1 MQIVGPSAGATLI
14 KNSVFSITMG
24 ANDYLNNYLVVASPT
39 PRLYNPQNFQNLLIS
54 TFKQQLLVRTWN
66 SWILTFQLPSES
78 WTLPHNCCT
87 FFFVFFSQH
96 LIFLLC
102 SAIDLPDLTLLL
114 SLTASLVSRILQM
127 LIESGA
133 RKFVISNVG
142 ALGCTPY
149 RMTTNKTTGGTCVQ
163 SDNTLVSGFNT
174 ALKSLIEQ
182 LNRQF
187 PRAKFILANAFDVLL
202 SLRNNPATNGKSMSL
217 LHFTCASKISIEKC
231 FTKLCLET
239 RFPKS
244 ARRWK
249 TCQSDAKDFVFLGC
263 RFFYSGS
270 SMLWSSNWTIS
281 WAYTMLSRSGILC

>member
-1 MQIVGPSAGATLI
+1 
-14 KNSVFSITMG
+14 
-24 ANDYLNNYLVVASPT
+24 
-39 PRLYNPQNFQNLLIS
+39 
-54 TFKQQLLVRTWN
+54 
-66 SWILTFQLPSES
+66 
-78 WTLPHNCCT
+78 
-87 FFFVFFSQH
+87 
-96 LIFLLC
+96 
-102 SAIDLPDLTLLL
+102 
-114 SLTASLVSRILQM
+114 M

-133 RKFVISNVG
+133 CKFVISNVG

-174 ALKSLIEQ
+174 ALKSLIDQ
-182 LNRQF
+182 LNHQF

-217 LHFTCASKISIEKC
+217 LHFMCASKISIEKC
-231 FTKLCLET
+231 FTKLCLEIP
-239 RFPKS
+239 FPKS

-249 TCQSDAKDFVFLGC
+249 TCQSDAKDFVFLGF

-281 WAYTMLSRSGILC
+281 RAYTMLSRSGILC

>member
-1 MQIVGPSAGATLI
+1 
-14 KNSVFSITMG
+14 
-24 ANDYLNNYLVVASPT
+24 
-39 PRLYNPQNFQNLLIS
+39 
-54 TFKQQLLVRTWN
+54 
-66 SWILTFQLPSES
+66 
-78 WTLPHNCCT
+78 
-87 FFFVFFSQH
+87 
-96 LIFLLC
+96 
-102 SAIDLPDLTLLL
+102 
-114 SLTASLVSRILQM
+114 M

-187 PRAKFILANAFDVLL
+187 PRAKFILANAFNVLL